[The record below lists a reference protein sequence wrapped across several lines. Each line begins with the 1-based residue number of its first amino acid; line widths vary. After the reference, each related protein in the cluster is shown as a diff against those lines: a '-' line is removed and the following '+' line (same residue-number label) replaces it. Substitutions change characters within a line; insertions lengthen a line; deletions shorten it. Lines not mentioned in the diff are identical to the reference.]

1 MYKKRNFHAYT
12 VQKTALS
19 SSKIQNAIG
28 NDPEASH
35 KNAQNYAVASM
46 QGANKL
52 GFFSPQKTPSK
63 QRENTTQIYKLPN
76 AYMIGLE

>member
-19 SSKIQNAIG
+19 SSKKQNAIG

-52 GFFSPQKTPSK
+52 GFFSPQKPQANKGKIQHKSINY
-63 QRENTTQIYKLPN
+63 QMLI
-76 AYMIGLE
+76 